1 MISYE
6 DNSSEESN
14 EPTELLNNSDD
25 DIIIISSSE
34 DSEDSD
40 YESELDSDN
49 EYDDINREDYAHLYA
64 EKSHGKYYIGA
75 CDKVYSENFILMA
88 STVSPTV
95 YFKYPHRTIIHYL
108 YYYSGNYCGL
118 SPKKI
123 SLDIM
128 KLDILEDGT
137 YNVIIKTFWIK
148 IIQRLWRKCFR
159 KRKEVLKK
167 RKEPYSLKYREYNG
181 KWPNSIVHTPSLYG
195 LISNNIFVKCH
206 Y

>member
-137 YNVIIKTFWIK
+137 YNVIIKTYWLRLVQRHWK
-148 IIQRLWRKCFR
+148 NKYKQRLSIIKQRITPTNQ
-159 KRKEVLKK
+159 L
-167 RKEPYSLKYREYNG
+167 Y
-181 KWPNSIVHTPSLYG
+181 NSIHGKYPLHISKLPSLNGMLSTY
-195 LISNNIFVKCH
+195 KK
-206 Y
+206 